1 MQFIVNQF
9 ADHILTKNIFV
20 SLQIKP
26 RERTILNFKTETAAI
41 LWLDETV
48 KNRRLFCLNDVPKS
62 IYSFTRFIASLKE
75 EYFENEILRFCMLW
89 AYFMSISDQIG
100 MNILMLIW

>member
-26 RERTILNFKTETAAI
+26 RERTILNLKTETAAI

-48 KNRRLFCLNDVPKS
+48 KNRRLFCLNVVPKNIHS
-62 IYSFTRFIASLKE
+62 STRFILSLKKVFIE
-75 EYFENEILRFCMLW
+75 FL
-89 AYFMSISDQIG
+89 SDFACSRPVS
-100 MNILMLIW
+100 